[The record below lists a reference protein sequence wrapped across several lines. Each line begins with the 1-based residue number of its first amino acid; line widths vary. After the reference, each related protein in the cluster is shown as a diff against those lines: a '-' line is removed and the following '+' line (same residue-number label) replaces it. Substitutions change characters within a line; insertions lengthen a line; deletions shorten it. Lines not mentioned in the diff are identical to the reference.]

1 MFLIV
6 VNYISLPHLPENK
19 MNKYLL
25 NFLRWITYNEV
36 PDSMLKLAHDFK
48 QDGDKFSF
56 KCFAK
61 VNFKDWKCVSGRIK

>member
-1 MFLIV
+1 
-6 VNYISLPHLPENK
+6 